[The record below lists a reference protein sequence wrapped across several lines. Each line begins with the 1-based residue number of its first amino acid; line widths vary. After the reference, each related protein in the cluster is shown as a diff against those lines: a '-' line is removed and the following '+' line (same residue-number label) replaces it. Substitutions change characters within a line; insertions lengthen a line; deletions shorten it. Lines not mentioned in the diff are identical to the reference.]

1 MIGDF
6 GEVLVMDWGL
16 SKETGF
22 ASEAENVLPGSQST
36 DGTGWR
42 TMDGSVLGTPAY
54 MSPEQA
60 RGEISAIDARSD
72 IYALGTILHEMLY
85 LQVPVSGSN
94 AHEIVDKVA
103 RGELDEVRDMKRPH
117 LPGGR
122 VPPSLEAVRRK
133 AMAHDPAG
141 RYQHVTDLQSDIAA
155 YQSGFATSAES
166 AGLGKHIMLFIKR
179 NKGVSISVAAG
190 MCLLFGSSVWF
201 ITEQTKTIAAL
212 EEKERQRQLADAEK
226 QAEGQKRLVAEAD
239 AAKSKSEREKAESRQ
254 RDALAVASQREMT
267 NEELAK
273 KLREEE
279 SAKVEDAAEFA
290 SLARA
295 AVVDGRPGDAI
306 RLAGAAVEYAPGN
319 ADYLVESGRIL
330 LASGRFADAA
340 EQFSRAQRLDE
351 GAPVAA
357 ELELATKLAESTPA
371 GRPFGPD
378 VSAELERF
386 FMAQGLAPHV
396 RLVDAA
402 AHDHGRNEAA
412 ASGAELIKKR
422 LGPIVKQAA
431 WRDDRVAGDAESG
444 YRLDLSGMEI
454 VSLPDLAQTGVNELD
469 LRNTALK
476 DIAPLRGLSLRSL
489 KLRGTQVTDLS
500 PLRNMPE
507 LRELDSAE
515 TITDISALR
524 GAPLEVLDLSGSGV
538 VDLGPL
544 QDSRLRI
551 LRVDGCKINDFGPVA
566 DQPIEEL
573 SAAVGEKADFAPLA
587 RMSKLRKVVLPK
599 DAASFDASGLTAL
612 TEVVHPGLRAEG
624 ALTGEEYREL
634 ERLRKEAWRQYA
646 PQLERAGAKG
656 LTPDCLVVRETSG
669 LFDLDL
675 RGSEIADV
683 EPLVR
688 MPLHRLWLDTKQ
700 APLNVEPLAF
710 HPSLR
715 HLSLEGA
722 YVPKLGRLATSRQLR
737 SLVLSRDTSD
747 TPLLARTSRLERLG
761 YSLDKDGLLPSG
773 TAADFYAPRAPSE
786 SDAPAPR
793 EEPRNSHRFDD
804 AVKGV
809 TGWRIE
815 DGGAPPPSAIWSADP
830 VVEAGRGGGHLTF
843 YERKGNDRT
852 AFFVLDSLGG
862 ISKRSL
868 VGGLLEFQMRVGRE
882 VDEKKR
888 AMVVLEGGSLALYHT
903 SALRPREKW
912 RTFTVPLTWSAGWAV
927 GRTNGVPAT
936 NLQMEQ
942 VLSRLEKIK
951 IQAEYAAD
959 DKDERTDL
967 DDVRVWDSGGA
978 SARNGQLAAPQR

>member
-1 MIGDF
+1 
-6 GEVLVMDWGL
+6 L
-16 SKETGF
+16 
-22 ASEAENVLPGSQST
+22 
-36 DGTGWR
+36 
-42 TMDGSVLGTPAY
+42 
-54 MSPEQA
+54 
-60 RGEISAIDARSD
+60 
-72 IYALGTILHEMLY
+72 
-85 LQVPVSGSN
+85 
-94 AHEIVDKVA
+94 
-103 RGELDEVRDMKRPH
+103 KRPH
-117 LPGGR
+117 LPGGKI
-122 VPPSLEAVRRK
+122 PPSLDAVRRK
-133 AMAHDPAG
+133 AMAHDPGG
-141 RYQHVTDLQSDIAA
+141 RYQNVTDLQSDITA

-166 AGLGKHIMLFIKR
+166 AGLGKHVMLFIKR

-190 MCLLFGSSVWF
+190 VCLLFASSVWF

-273 KLREEE
+273 KLKEDEE
-279 SAKVEDAAEFA
+279 AKVEDAAEFA
-290 SLARA
+290 GLARA

-330 LASGRFADAA
+330 LASGRFAEAADQFARVQQLDATAPA
-340 EQFSRAQRLDE
+340 E
-351 GAPVAA
+351 A
-357 ELELATKLAESTPA
+357 ELQIATKLAESAEA
-371 GRPFGPD
+371 GRRPELE

-386 FMAQGLAPHV
+386 LMMQGLATHV
-396 RLVDAA
+396 RLVDAVVR
-402 AHDHGRNEAA
+402 DDEKSEAVE
-412 ASGAELIKKR
+412 SGPEMIRKR
-422 LGPIVKQAA
+422 LGSIVKQAA
-431 WRDDRVAGDAESG
+431 WRDDRISGDPESG

-476 DIAPLRGLSLRSL
+476 DIGRLRGLSLRSL

-507 LRELDSAE
+507 LRELDCAE
-515 TITDISALR
+515 TVADVSALR
-524 GAPLEVLDLSGSGV
+524 GAPLELLDLSRSGV

-551 LRVDGCKINDFGPVA
+551 LRVDGCKITDFGPVA

-573 SAAVGEKADFAPLA
+573 SAAVSEKADFALLE
-587 RMSKLRKVVLPK
+587 RMLKLRKVVLPK
-599 DAASFDASGLTAL
+599 DAGSFDASGLNAL
-612 TEVVHPGLRAEG
+612 TEIVHPGLRAEG
-624 ALTGEEYREL
+624 PLTGDEYREL
-634 ERLRKEAWRQYA
+634 ERLRREAWQQYA

-656 LTPDCLVVRETSG
+656 LTPGCLVVREASG

-675 RGSEIADV
+675 RGSEITDV

-688 MPLHRLWLDTKQ
+688 MPLQRLWLDTAR
-700 APLNVEPLAF
+700 APLDVEPLAS

-715 HLSLEGA
+715 HLSLGGA
-722 YVPKLGRLATSRQLR
+722 YVPQLGRLAASRQLR
-737 SLVLSRDTSD
+737 SLVVSRDTSD
-747 TPLLARTSRLERLG
+747 TPALANNKQLDRLG
-761 YSLDKDGLLPSG
+761 YSLDKDGLSASG
-773 TAADFYAPRAPSE
+773 AVADFFTPRVPE
-786 SDAPAPR
+786 QSDGPAPR
-793 EEPRNSHRFDD
+793 EEPRNSYRFDD

-830 VVEAGRGGGHLTF
+830 VVETGRGGGHLTF

-852 AFFVLDSLGG
+852 AFFVLDSVGG

-903 SALRPREKW
+903 SNLRPREKW
-912 RTFTVPLTWSAGWAV
+912 RTFTVPLAWSAGWAV
-927 GRTNGVPAT
+927 GKTNGVPAT

-967 DDVRVWDSGGA
+967 DDVRVWDLDGA
-978 SARNGQLAAPQR
+978 RFRGGQLAAPQR